1 MTDRKSTNLDLV
13 SLFGSVTQSIAEN
26 QATLN
31 QADKY
36 NHNHGDNMVEI
47 FRVITEAMETK
58 QGADPAD
65 QLEYASQLLRKKSQS
80 GSAQMYAEGL
90 SQASHEFQGKKIT
103 TDNAMDLISLL
114 LGGQNA
120 APEQPE
126 KPSGDIFGSILS
138 SLSGSQSSANQDGLD
153 LSDVLTAGMS
163 FLSSKQQGKDNVE
176 SIMAALVSA
185 TQSGQSPHRAES
197 GALVAK
203 TLLQVID
210 SMASQ

>member
-1 MTDRKSTNLDLV
+1 MTGRKSTNLDLV
-13 SLFGSVTQSIAEN
+13 SLFGAVTQSIADN
-26 QATLN
+26 QDTLN

-36 NHNHGDNMVEI
+36 NHNHGDHMLDI
-47 FRVITEAMETK
+47 FQVITEAMETK

-65 QLEYASQLLRKKSQS
+65 QLEYASQLLRKKSHS
-80 GSAQMYAEGL
+80 GSAQLYADGL
-90 SQASHEFQGKKIT
+90 SNASQEFQGQKIT
-103 TDNAMDLISLL
+103 TENAMDLISLL
-114 LGGQNA
+114 LGGQKTE
-120 APEQPE
+120 PVQPE
-126 KPSGDIFGSILS
+126 KPSGDLFGSILS
-138 SLSGSQSSANQDGLD
+138 GLTGSKTSENKEGLD
-153 LSDVLTAGMS
+153 LSDVLTAGLS

-210 SMASQ
+210 SMSS